1 MAEELSLKDREKE
14 EKLMRMRHSLAHVM
28 AAAVQHLYP
37 DAKSASGGS
46 TGDGF
51 CFDFEL
57 PRNLT
62 EGDFPSIEAEMQ
74 RIIRQDIPFV
84 LNKISRAEAL
94 ELFRNE
100 PYKTELVDGTEE
112 GMSVTV
118 CSTGNFPDVY
128 SGPYVESTGRLNER
142 GFRLLSVSGAYWK
155 GDENR
160 PMLQRI
166 TAAAFNDGKQL
177 NAYLD
182 RLEELKKRDHRLIG
196 REQDLFSLHEDAGP
210 GLCYWHPKGGRMRVA
225 IENFWREEHYKN
237 GYEIVF
243 TPHVGKSW
251 LWETSGHLGF
261 YKESMYNPM
270 EMDNTDYYIKPMNCP
285 FHIMIYK
292 NSRRSYRDLPFRWAE
307 LGTVYRYEKS
317 GTLHG
322 LTRVR
327 GFTQDDAHI
336 FCTPEQMDDE
346 ISEVLRFS
354 LYMLK
359 SFDFTDVS
367 AYLSTRPEGKS
378 VGAAEKWD
386 AATEALR
393 RAIVRAGLAYQVDE
407 GGGAFYGPKID
418 LKVKDSLGRQWQLS
432 TIQFDFNLP
441 ERFHLTYTD
450 RDGTEKQPYM
460 VHRALLGSLERFFGV
475 MIENYGGIY
484 PVWLCP
490 SQVQVIPVAP
500 DFIPYARSVW
510 QKLRAAGIRADIDTG
525 DDNMKQKIKTA
536 QEQKIPYMFILGA
549 KEQDEGTV
557 SCRIRTG
564 VQQNGMPFDSMLQII
579 QEKIQR
585 KEQP

>member
-1 MAEELSLKDREKE
+1 
-14 EKLMRMRHSLAHVM
+14 MRRSLAHVM
-28 AAAVQHLYP
+28 AAAVLRRYP
-37 DAKSASGGS
+37 GAKCAAGIC
-46 TGDGF
+46 TDDGF
-51 CFDFEL
+51 RYDFEL
-57 PRNLT
+57 PETLTDARLPEIDAEMRKIIGADVPFSVSSMSRQEAFALFSGEPYLT
-62 EGDFPSIEAEMQ
+62 ERLSETAEGGTVNTCTAAGFT
-74 RIIRQDIPFV
+74 DI
-84 LNKISRAEAL
+84 A
-94 ELFRNE
+94 
-100 PYKTELVDGTEE
+100 G
-112 GMSVTV
+112 
-118 CSTGNFPDVY
+118 
-128 SGPYVESTGRLNER
+128 GPYNGTTGSLSSC
-142 GFRLLSVSGAYWK
+142 GFKLLSVSGAYWK
-155 GDENR
+155 GDEHR

-166 TAAAFNDGKQL
+166 SAAAFSGEAQL
-177 NAYLD
+177 ASYVE
-182 RLEELKKRDHRLIG
+182 RLEQLRKRDHRLIG
-196 REQDLFSLHEDAGP
+196 AEQDLFSLHEEAGP

-225 IENFWREEHYKN
+225 IENFWRDEHYKN

-261 YKESMYNPM
+261 YKDSMYNPM

-307 LGTVYRYEKS
+307 LGTVYRFEKS

-336 FCTPEQMDDE
+336 FCTPEQMDGE

-354 LYMLK
+354 LYMLR

-367 AYLSTRPEGKS
+367 AYLSTRPLGKS
-378 VGAAEKWD
+378 VGADEKWT

-393 RAIVRAGLAYQVDE
+393 RAIEREGLAYEVDE

-418 LKVKDSLGRQWQLS
+418 LKVKDSLGREWQLS

-441 ERFHLTYTD
+441 ERFGLTYTG
-450 RDGTEKQPYM
+450 RDGSEKQPYM

-475 MIENYGGIY
+475 MIENYAGSY

-490 SQVQVIPVAP
+490 TQVQVIPVNRDA
-500 DFIPYARSVW
+500 DPYANSVRL
-510 QKLRAAGIRADIDTG
+510 KLRAAGIRADIDTG
-525 DDNMKQKIKTA
+525 EDNMKQKIKAA
-536 QEQKIPYMFILGA
+536 QVQKIPYMFILGT
-549 KEQDEGTV
+549 KEAESGTV
-557 SCRIRTG
+557 SCRVRTG
-564 VQQNGMPFDSMLQII
+564 EQQNSVPFDDMLQII
-579 QEKIQR
+579 RQKIEK

>member
-1 MAEELSLKDREKE
+1 MAELSSKDKKKL
-14 EKLMRMRHSLAHVM
+14 EKLALLRHSMSHVM
-28 AAAVQHLYP
+28 AAAVKRLYP
-37 DAKSASGGS
+37 DVKFAIGPSID
-46 TGDGF
+46 DGF
-51 CFDFEL
+51 YYDFDL
-57 PRNLT
+57 PHNLT
-62 EGDFPSIEAEMQ
+62 DEDLPKIEEEMK
-74 RIIRQDIPFV
+74 RIIKEDVPFERSE
-84 LNKISRAEAL
+84 LSRADAL
-94 ELFRNE
+94 AMFKDQ
-100 PYKTELVDGTEE
+100 PYKTELINDLPEDATISIYKMGDFTDL
-112 GMSVTV
+112 
-118 CSTGNFPDVY
+118 CR
-128 SGPYVESTGRLNER
+128 GPHVESTGRLNAQ
-142 GFRLLSVSGAYWK
+142 GFKLLSIAGAYWR
-155 GDENR
+155 GDEHR

-166 TAAAFNDGKQL
+166 YATAFGDPKQL
-177 NAYLD
+177 KAHLD

-196 REQDLFSLHEDAGP
+196 KQQDLFSLHEDAGP

-261 YKESMYNPM
+261 YKESMYSPM

-285 FHIMIYK
+285 FHIMIYN
-292 NSRRSYRDLPFRWAE
+292 NSKKSYRDLPCRWAE

-336 FCTPEQMDDE
+336 FCTPEQMDSE

-359 SFDFTDVS
+359 CFDFTEVS
-367 AYLSTRPEGKS
+367 AYLSTRPEGKC
-378 VGAAEKWD
+378 VGPKEKWD

-393 RAIVRAGLAYQVDE
+393 AAIVRAGLDYKIDE

-418 LKVKDSLGRQWQLS
+418 LKVKDSLGREWQLS

-441 ERFHLTYTD
+441 ERFHMTYVD
-450 RDGTEKQPYM
+450 KDGKEKQPYM
-460 VHRALLGSLERFFGV
+460 IHRALLGSLERFFGV
-475 MIENYGGIY
+475 MIENYGGAY

-490 SQVQVIPVAP
+490 TQIQVIPVGH
-500 DFIPYARSVW
+500 DFDEYSKEVW
-510 QKLRAAGIRADIDTG
+510 KKLRAAGIRAEIDVS
-525 DDNMKQKIKTA
+525 DDNMKQKIRNA

-549 KEQDEGTV
+549 KEQEAGTV
-557 SCRIRTG
+557 SIRVRTG
-564 VQQNGMPFDSMLQII
+564 DQKNGVAFDEALQTVQD
-579 QEKIQR
+579 KIAK

>member
-1 MAEELSLKDREKE
+1 MAEELSSQNRENE
-14 EKLMRMRHSLAHVM
+14 EALAGMRHSLAHVM
-28 AAAVQHLYP
+28 ATAVSRLYP
-37 DAKSASGGS
+37 DAKSAAGS
-46 TGDGF
+46 LTSDGF
-51 CFDFEL
+51 RYDFEL
-57 PRNLT
+57 SRSLT
-62 EGDFPSIEAEMQ
+62 EADFPAIETEMQ
-74 RIIRQDIPFV
+74 NFIKENV
-84 LNKISRAEAL
+84 LFAENDMNRADAL
-94 ELFRNE
+94 ALFRNE
-100 PYKTELVDGTEE
+100 PYKTELINELPENRTV
-112 GMSVTV
+112 SV
-118 CSTGNFPDVY
+118 CRTGRFADLDN
-128 SGPYVESTGRLNER
+128 GPYVHSTAQLAGC
-142 GFRLLSVSGAYWK
+142 GFKLLSASGAYWK
-155 GDENR
+155 GDEHR
-160 PMLQRI
+160 PVLQRI
-166 TAAAFNDGKQL
+166 YATAFSDKNQL
-177 NAYLD
+177 KSYLEHV
-182 RLEELKKRDHRLIG
+182 EELKKRDHRFIG
-196 REQDLFSLHEDAGP
+196 MEQDLFSLHEEAGP

-307 LGTVYRYEKS
+307 LGTVYRFEKS

-378 VGAAEKWD
+378 VGAQEKWD

-393 RAIVRAGLAYQVDE
+393 RAIVHAGLAYLVDE

-418 LKVKDSLGRQWQLS
+418 LKVKDSLGREWQLS

-441 ERFHLTYTD
+441 ERFGLTYTD
-450 RDGTEKQPYM
+450 RDGSEKQPYM

-475 MIENYGGIY
+475 MIENYGGAY

-490 SQVQVIPVAP
+490 TQVQVIPVGH
-500 DFIPYARSVW
+500 DSDGYARSIW
-510 QKLRAAGIRADIDTG
+510 QKLRGEGIRADIDTS

-536 QEQKIPYMFILGA
+536 QAQKIPYMLVLGA
-549 KEQDEGTV
+549 KEQESSTV

-564 VQQNGMPFDSMLQII
+564 EQQNCIPFNDMLSLI
-579 QEKIQR
+579 QNKIVK

>member
-37 DAKSASGGS
+37 DAKSACGVL

-57 PRNLT
+57 PCNLT
-62 EGDFPSIEAEMQ
+62 EGDFPSIEAGMQ
-74 RIIRQDIPFV
+74 NIIRQDIPFV
-84 LNKISRAEAL
+84 RKEMPRAEAL

-100 PYKTELVDGTEE
+100 PYKTELAGGTDE

-118 CSTGNFPDVY
+118 CSTGSFSDVW
-128 SGPYVESTGRLNER
+128 SGPYVESTGRLNDR
-142 GFRLLSVSGAYWK
+142 GFKLLSVSGAYWK
-155 GDENR
+155 GDDRR

-166 TAAAFNDGKQL
+166 TVAAFGDGKL
-177 NAYLD
+177 LKAYLD
-182 RLEELKKRDHRLIG
+182 RQEELKKRDHRLIG
-196 REQDLFSLHEDAGP
+196 REQDLFSLHEEAGP
-210 GLCYWHPKGGRMRVA
+210 GLCYWHPRGGRMRIA

-251 LWETSGHLGF
+251 LWETSGHLMF
-261 YKESMYNPM
+261 YKDSMYNPM

-292 NSRRSYRDLPFRWAE
+292 NSRRSYRELPFRWAE

-359 SFDFTDVS
+359 AFDFTDVS
-367 AYLSTRPEGKS
+367 AYLATKPEGKS
-378 VGAAEKWD
+378 VGAADKWD

-393 RAIVRAGLAYQVDE
+393 RAIVREGLAYQVDE

-475 MIENYGGIY
+475 MIENYGGVY

-490 SQVQVIPVAP
+490 SQVQVIPVAAG
-500 DFIPYARSVW
+500 FIPYARSVW